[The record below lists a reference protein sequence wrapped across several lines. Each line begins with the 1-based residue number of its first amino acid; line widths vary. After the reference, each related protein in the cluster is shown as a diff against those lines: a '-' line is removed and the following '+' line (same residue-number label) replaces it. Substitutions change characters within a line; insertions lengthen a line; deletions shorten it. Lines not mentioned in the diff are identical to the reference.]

1 MKVNNYA
8 VDMNAHYF
16 NLQRDYTQAKLSTQI
31 ENFAGDK
38 SVDIKAAEADTQISN
53 SAYDELSVEL
63 SRAIVKNVYLE
74 SHRSLRDTLE
84 MSYTYEEKQSLN
96 FQVQAYIQSDTKEI
110 SVSLDVSLSR
120 SFLQKSSVSIESLQQ
135 LKDPLVLSFDGTM
148 PSLSS
153 QTFSFD
159 IDSDGESE
167 QISKLGAGSAFLAL
181 DKNSN
186 GKIDNGME
194 LFGTQSGD
202 GFSDLKAYDDDS
214 NGWIDENDAI
224 FDKLRIWQKNEGA
237 ERLIGLGEVGIG
249 AIFLGNTQTP
259 FSLKSDSNALLGEI
273 RSSSFFV
280 YESGKAGLVSQVDL
294 MVSKETKNDLKK
306 VEDLQKDLSVSSLG
320 GIYNSEN
327 KKSEDFG
334 EKQLE
339 KLQKKLNELEKKLL
353 NAEEDHKAAL
363 QAEIGALYSQI
374 MAILEARLS
383 T

>member
-1 MKVNNYA
+1 MKVNNYT

-16 NLQRDYTQAKLSTQI
+16 NLQRDATQAKLSSEI
-31 ENFAGDK
+31 ENFASDK
-38 SVDIKAAEADTQISN
+38 SVNIKATDTQISN

-63 SRAIVKNVYLE
+63 SRAILKNVHLE
-74 SHRSLRDTLE
+74 SNRSLRDTLE
-84 MSYTYEEKQSLN
+84 MSYTYEERQSLN

-120 SFLQKSSVSIESLQQ
+120 SFLQKSDMSIESLQQ
-135 LKDPLVLSFDGTM
+135 LKDPLVLSFNGTM
-148 PSLSS
+148 PRLSS

-181 DKNSN
+181 DKNFN

-224 FDKLRIWQKNEGA
+224 FDKLRIWQKNEGTD
-237 ERLIGLGEVGIG
+237 RLIGLGEVGVG

-273 RSSSFFV
+273 RSSGFFLH
-280 YESGKAGLVSQVDL
+280 ESGKAGLISQVDL
-294 MVSKETKNDLKK
+294 MVSKETQDDLKK
-306 VEDLQKDLSVSSLG
+306 VETLQKDLSLSALG
-320 GIYNSEN
+320 DVYPSEN

-363 QAEIGALYSQI
+363 QAEIGALFSQI

-383 T
+383 A